1 MSKIE
6 QNYIIMTYYYLKVM
20 GYYYVMSYY
29 YVFHFLKIKC
39 VSTIIVVSHNLQ
51 YFNVTLHL
59 MFTVN
64 WKYYGVAVPS
74 EYNIT
79 KYVFINIIKSQ
90 YILGSLQCK

>member
-1 MSKIE
+1 MNSGFQDPDLCFRIL
-6 QNYIIMTYYYLKVM
+6 NLLLYIIILL
-20 GYYYVMSYY
+20 YV
-29 YVFHFLKIKC
+29 
-39 VSTIIVVSHNLQ
+39 
-51 YFNVTLHL
+51 NVTLHL

>member
-1 MSKIE
+1 MLFSLLIGT
-6 QNYIIMTYYYLKVM
+6 NIACAI
-20 GYYYVMSYY
+20 
-29 YVFHFLKIKC
+29 
-39 VSTIIVVSHNLQ
+39 
-51 YFNVTLHL
+51 NVTLHL

>member
-1 MSKIE
+1 MAIVYNDKIVDTTPIFIYLYF
-6 QNYIIMTYYYLKVM
+6 NPYI
-20 GYYYVMSYY
+20 
-29 YVFHFLKIKC
+29 
-39 VSTIIVVSHNLQ
+39 
-51 YFNVTLHL
+51 NVTLHL